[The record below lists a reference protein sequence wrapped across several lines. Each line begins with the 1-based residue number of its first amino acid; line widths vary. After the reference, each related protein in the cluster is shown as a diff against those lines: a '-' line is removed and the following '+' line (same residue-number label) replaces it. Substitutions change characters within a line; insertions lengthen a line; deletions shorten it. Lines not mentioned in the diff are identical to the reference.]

1 MTIAISL
8 KVNDGLVL
16 ATDSAATIFAQ
27 APDGNEI
34 GVMYVY
40 ENAEK
45 LFNLCKGY
53 PIGVITWGSG
63 AIGQASISSLTRD
76 FRKKLKKDLSPDANI
91 SIEEISKKFSEYI
104 YKLHDQ
110 AYNNWQKK
118 PSIGFIVAGYSTD
131 KDFAEEWL
139 FEIVEGKLNGP
150 TLVRGL
156 QEIGMIWNGE
166 TEAIFRLLIGY
177 SNALPFIMKEVGI
190 DDISI
195 EKVLSKARERLT
207 VPFVVGAMPIQD
219 AIDLAEFFVGTTI
232 NYSKFSP
239 GATTVGGPIDIA
251 SITKHEGFKWV
262 KRKYYYNRDINPEVI
277 MEQNNYDHTK

>member
-34 GVMYVY
+34 GVAYVY

-45 LFNLCKGY
+45 LYNLCKGY

-76 FRKKLKKDLSPDANI
+76 FRKKLINDLSPDANT
-91 SIEEISKKFSEYI
+91 SIEEISKKYSDYI
-104 YKLHDQ
+104 YSLHKQ
-110 AYNNWQKK
+110 AFDKWQIK
-118 PSIGFIVAGYSTD
+118 PSVGFIVAGYSTD
-131 KDFAEEWL
+131 KDFAEEWS
-139 FEIVEGKLNGP
+139 FDIVEGKLNGP
-150 TLVRGL
+150 KLVRGL

-166 TEAIFRLLIGY
+166 PEAISRLLIGY
-177 SNALPFIMKEVGI
+177 SNSLPFVMKEVGI

-195 EKVLSKARERLT
+195 EKVLSKAREKLT

-219 AIDLAEFFVGTTI
+219 AIDLAEFLVGTTI
-232 NYSKFSP
+232 NFAKFRP

-251 SITKHEGFKWV
+251 AITKHEGFKWV

-277 MEQNNYDHTK
+277 VEQKNYDHTK